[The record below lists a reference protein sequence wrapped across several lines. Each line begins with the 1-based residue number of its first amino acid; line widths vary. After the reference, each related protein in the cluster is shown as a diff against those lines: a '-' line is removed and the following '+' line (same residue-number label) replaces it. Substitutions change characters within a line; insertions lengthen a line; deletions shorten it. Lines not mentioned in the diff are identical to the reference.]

1 AWAGPV
7 WHGSAQALWPQ
18 DGLMRRILEKLTALR
33 GKQRVVLF
41 GVVALAAV
49 CCGVLLASI
58 IQITSTLQEREA
70 AAQEYDGL
78 RQQYAPDAQNSTAT
92 ASAPQSEAEPE
103 KEPWEINPDYV
114 GWLQIAGAG
123 VDYPV
128 VRGADNTRY
137 LTTTF
142 EGNHNAAGAIF
153 MDSGSIGGFAS
164 RHTIL
169 YGHNVKNG
177 SMFGSL
183 KKYLDAAYL
192 AQNPTVIVTLPD
204 GTTQTWQ
211 IFAARTTD
219 AWDAAYRLDFADAAA
234 FAAFA
239 AALGAPEGTSQI
251 LTLSTC
257 TNSEDDNERILVHA
271 ALVG

>member
-1 AWAGPV
+1 
-7 WHGSAQALWPQ
+7 
-18 DGLMRRILEKLTALR
+18 M
-33 GKQRVVLF
+33 VLF
-41 GVVALAAV
+41 AVVVAAAI

-78 RQQYAPDAQNSTAT
+78 RSQYSPGVQSGATLSTPI
-92 ASAPQSEAEPE
+92 PQSESEVEPP

-128 VRGADNTRY
+128 VQGADNTRY

-153 MDSGSIGGFAS
+153 MDSGNTGGFAS

-169 YGHNVKNG
+169 YGHNVKSG

-183 KKYLDAAYL
+183 KNYLDAAHL
-192 AQNPTVIVTLPD
+192 AQYPTVTVTLPD

-219 AWDAAYRLDFADAAA
+219 AWDAAYRLNFADDAD

-257 TNSEDDNERILVHA
+257 TNGEDDTERILVHA